1 MIPTP
6 KLDDR
11 TYADIIAEAIRLIP
25 RYCPEWTNHNP
36 SDPGITILELCS
48 WMTELILY
56 RLNKVPEKNYL
67 TFLDML
73 GIKLQPAQPARALL
87 TFKLADGVERQT
99 IRRGLQVSTPQADE
113 EDAVLFETQRD
124 LTVISANLDRC
135 FSYFDEAYSD
145 NSPYLQGERTEGFL
159 SFAGAERVDRF
170 IYLGDERLIGVND
183 STVLRLRMTAPEHGG
198 RDLARLLSWEYWNG
212 RRWRELTLS
221 QLEVE
226 RGEVIFQGVVDMQK
240 TTVNGLETYWLRGRL
255 AEVPRSPAE
264 TEVDTVRG
272 RIEVTG
278 EGILPDQAFA
288 NLDNNVFIALDLGKN
303 VHPFG
308 TEPKPD
314 HVLYLASQ
322 EALSQVGVQIEIDFA
337 LSDPQ
342 IAPPPKPS
350 DDLILSWEY
359 FDGKKWRILGKS

>member
-87 TFKLADGVERQT
+87 TFKLSEGVERQT

-135 FSYFDEAYSD
+135 FSCHKSQDKADFVWS
-145 NSPYLQGERTEGFL
+145 L
-159 SFAGAERVDRF
+159 DRM
-170 IYLGDERLIGVND
+170 R
-183 STVLRLRMTAPEHGG
+183 SAP
-198 RDLARLLSWEYWNG
+198 
-212 RRWRELTLS
+212 
-221 QLEVE
+221 
-226 RGEVIFQGVVDMQK
+226 
-240 TTVNGLETYWLRGRL
+240 
-255 AEVPRSPAE
+255 
-264 TEVDTVRG
+264 
-272 RIEVTG
+272 
-278 EGILPDQAFA
+278 
-288 NLDNNVFIALDLGKN
+288 
-303 VHPFG
+303 
-308 TEPKPD
+308 
-314 HVLYLASQ
+314 
-322 EALSQVGVQIEIDFA
+322 
-337 LSDPQ
+337 
-342 IAPPPKPS
+342 
-350 DDLILSWEY
+350 
-359 FDGKKWRILGKS
+359 